1 MTANNITVSVRF
13 FARLREALDADQLTL
28 ELPAGANAGQ
38 ALEALASRGGKWRQ
52 LTDGTALVIAVN
64 QAIARPST
72 PLNSNDEVAVFPP
85 VTGG

>member
-13 FARLREALDADQLTL
+13 FARLRESLDTDKLSL
-28 ELPAGANAGQ
+28 NLPTGANAGKVLETL
-38 ALEALASRGGKWRQ
+38 ALRGGKWRQ

-72 PLNSNDEVAVFPP
+72 PLNNNDEVAVFPP